1 MDILL
6 TWYQVYIEAKCVL
19 LYVVLREKKK
29 NITKK
34 KKNSSGWDEGEE
46 KGGVVVGNGD
56 GGGVGDV
63 EADNGR
69 QKINRH
75 WYLLLI
81 DWCLD
86 WNLFK
91 LSV

>member
-1 MDILL
+1 MDILF
-6 TWYQVYIEAKCVL
+6 TWYQVYIEAELCSIICCVK
-19 LYVVLREKKK
+19 RK
-29 NITKK
+29 NEH
-34 KKNSSGWDEGEE
+34 NSSGWDEG
-46 KGGVVVGNGD
+46 D
-56 GGGVGDV
+56 GGRVVEVGGGWDV

-91 LSV
+91 LSKIECLI

>member
-1 MDILL
+1 MI
-6 TWYQVYIEAKCVL
+6 V
-19 LYVVLREKKK
+19 RHNKK
-29 NITKK
+29 IH
-34 KKNSSGWDEGEE
+34 NSSGWE
-46 KGGVVVGNGD
+46 GVVEVGGD
-56 GGGVGDV
+56 GGGGWDV
-63 EADNGR
+63 KADNGR

-91 LSV
+91 LSKIECLI